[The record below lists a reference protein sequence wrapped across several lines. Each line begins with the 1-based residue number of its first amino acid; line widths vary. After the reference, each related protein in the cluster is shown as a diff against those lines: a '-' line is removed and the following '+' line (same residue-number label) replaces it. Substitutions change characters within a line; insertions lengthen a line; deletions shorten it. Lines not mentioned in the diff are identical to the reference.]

1 LKKEPNSHQNPA
13 DLPPKEH
20 PPELDCWVR
29 QAPGPKAA
37 VSGYEVLPLV
47 LLLWLLLLLVPG

>member
-1 LKKEPNSHQNPA
+1 LEKAPNSNQNPV

-29 QAPGPKAA
+29 QAPGPEAA
-37 VSGYEVLPLV
+37 FSGYEV
-47 LLLWLLLLLVPG
+47 LLLWLLLLLEPG